1 MIYHLTRGGGTAL
14 NFKVVGNPKPEAP
27 RENTIWIDTDTPING
42 YTLSAD
48 APAEPVEG
56 MVWTFTG
63 GASTAPFAATK
74 KNPIVVEPSA
84 AYQYTGGA
92 WVQKTAQ
99 TYLDGAWQ
107 EWKIYLFNDGQVN
120 EAVTGGINGTIQD
133 GNIYFSQSVAVS
145 ANETFTTVNK
155 IDLTNATKVK
165 CVFTSPNTVE
175 EIYFR
180 LLVHSARKDGGT
192 VTSENLTAYKGTSSP
207 FNDRRIEVTLDV
219 SGLTGLH
226 YLGYQWGVTSS
237 ASSKR
242 DITGR
247 IERWW
252 LE

>member
-1 MIYHLTRGGGTAL
+1 MGRGFKNGGGGMPL
-14 NFKVVGNPKPEAP
+14 NFKVVGNPKPDAP

-56 MVWTFTG
+56 MVWIFTG
-63 GASTAPFAATK
+63 GVSTAPFAATK

-120 EAVTGGINGTIQD
+120 EAVTGGIYGTIQD
-133 GNIYFSQSVAVS
+133 GKIHFSSSVGKAD
-145 ANETFTTVNK
+145 NK
-155 IDLTNATKVK
+155 TYTAYQQVDLTGINSIK
-165 CVFTSPNTVE
+165 CVFTSTNTSE
-175 EIYFR
+175 YAYFR
-180 LLVHSARKDGGT
+180 LV
-192 VTSENLTAYKGTSSP
+192 VTNAKKNGDNVTTDYLPVYRTIKGS
-207 FNDRRIEVTLDV
+207 FAGRRIEATLDV
-219 SGLTGLH
+219 SNRSGPQWI
-226 YLGYQWGVTSS
+226 GYSWGVLSDGSTQT
-237 ASSKR
+237 
-242 DITGR
+242 ITGD